1 MSKENEE
8 KVNSGKQKEEPKPVP
23 RQPRVVLSPEHYASR
38 QRAHDMKVA
47 KFLAGG
53 EF

>member
-1 MSKENEE
+1 MGDKDE
-8 KVNSGKQKEEPKPVP
+8 KVEVKVEKKAEVKKPI
-23 RQPRVVLSPEHYASR
+23 LSPEHFTSR
-38 QRAHDMKVA
+38 QLAHDMKVA

>member
-1 MSKENEE
+1 MDDKIEVISKP
-8 KVNSGKQKEEPKPVP
+8 EPKPKPKANRPDKVE
-23 RQPRVVLSPEHYASR
+23 SM

-53 EF
+53 KY